1 MNTLPLL
8 DLRITSKSA
17 SVDAEKRKGEEL
29 EAPSPKR
36 TLTSEEKD
44 WIQRVSN
51 NPYSLYFAP
60 FDLRNSKEFVLAVV
74 RQNPFVLQY
83 ASEAFHADKK
93 FMLAAVQKYG
103 LALDLSLIHI

>member
-8 DLRITSKSA
+8 HLNHTKN
-17 SVDAEKRKGEEL
+17 SVSVYTEILQGEKL

-83 ASEAFHADKK
+83 ASEEFHPDKK
-93 FMLAAVQKYG
+93 FMLAAVQK
-103 LALDLSLIHI
+103 